1 MNISTRNIAFSGFA
15 FWIVFLA
22 IGLYFIYPFRKSI
35 RLGIDLVGGTYITL
49 GVKTEKAVESELL
62 ARLNHIPKHLE
73 VMRKEA
79 PISKKIE
86 DLSMVLTFESSTAA
100 HDAVSLI
107 KSEYQ
112 DMHYTVSGNQVR
124 ANFTET
130 KSKLIQKEAV
140 DRNIEVLRTRLNKMG
155 VAEITIAPQGERN
168 IVVELP
174 DVSDPAQAKAM
185 IGRAAIMEFKIV
197 ERSGRSEED
206 ILYDYDGVLPEG
218 YEIVPGQ
225 RKDEYYLVPQY
236 TEITGALLRD
246 ARPEFDQSKN
256 KMAVS
261 FSLSQ
266 EGGERFE
273 ELTSKNLHKILAV
286 VLDGVVIVAA
296 EIQSAI
302 KTNGQI
308 TGNDYTPESAQELS
322 LLLKSGAFVA
332 PVTFE
337 EERQIGSTLGDE
349 SIHQG
354 LLSCV
359 VGLGL
364 LFVFSIYYYS
374 YCGLL
379 AFITLIYNMFFT
391 LLCLVWLKATLTL
404 PGIAGMVLT
413 IGMAI
418 DASVLIYERIK
429 EELSL
434 GKTARGAVDAGFSD
448 AMRVILDG
456 NITTFIVGLVLYRF
470 GTGPIQGFAVT
481 MMLGVIATLVTG
493 LFFLKSMFNILLNN
507 FQVQK
512 LKI

>member
-49 GVKTEKAVESELL
+49 GVKTEKAIESELL
-62 ARLNHIPKHLE
+62 TRLNHIPKHLE
-73 VMRKEA
+73 VMRKEV
-79 PISKKIE
+79 PTSKKIE
-86 DLSMVLTFESSTAA
+86 DLSMVLTFESSNAA
-100 HDAVSLI
+100 HDAASI
-107 KSEYQ
+107 MKTEYQ
-112 DMHYTVSGNQVR
+112 DMHYTVNGNQVR
-124 ANFTET
+124 ATFTEA

-140 DRNIEVLRTRLNKMG
+140 ERNIEVLRTRLNKMS

-168 IVVELP
+168 IIVELP
-174 DVSDPAQAKAM
+174 DVSDPQQAKAM
-185 IGRAAIMEFKIV
+185 IGRAAVLEFKIV
-197 ERSGRSEED
+197 ERAGRSEED

-256 KMAVS
+256 RMAVA
-261 FSLSQ
+261 FSLSP
-266 EGGERFE
+266 EGGEKFE
-273 ELTSKNLHKILAV
+273 ELTSKNLHKMLAV
-286 VLDGVVIVAA
+286 TLDGVVIVAA
-296 EIQSAI
+296 EVQSAI

-308 TGNDYTPESAQELS
+308 TGNYTPESAQELA

-349 SIHQG
+349 SIRQG
-354 LLSCV
+354 LISCL

-379 AFITLIYNMFFT
+379 AFITLIYNLFFT
-391 LLCLVWLKATLTL
+391 LLCLAWLKATLTL

-434 GKTARGAVDAGFSD
+434 GKTARGAVDAGFGD

>member
-1 MNISTRNIAFSGFA
+1 MNISARNIAFSGFA
-15 FWIVFLA
+15 LWIVFLA

-49 GVKTEKAVESELL
+49 GVKTEKAIESELL
-62 ARLNHIPKHLE
+62 SRLNHIPRHLE
-73 VMRKEA
+73 NLRKEA
-79 PISKKIE
+79 PTSKKIE
-86 DLSMVLTFESSTAA
+86 DLAMVLTFESPTAA
-100 HDAVSLI
+100 HDAASVL

-112 DMHYTVSGNQVR
+112 DMSYAVSGNQVR
-124 ANFTET
+124 AAFTDA
-130 KSKLIQKEAV
+130 KAKLIQKEAIERNREV
-140 DRNIEVLRTRLNKMG
+140 LNNRLNRIGVADINIAAQGDRNI
-155 VAEITIAPQGERN
+155 I
-168 IVVELP
+168 VELP
-174 DVSDPAQAKAM
+174 DVSDTQQAKAM
-185 IGRAAIMEFKIV
+185 IGKAAVLEFKIV
-197 ERSGRSEED
+197 ERAGRSEDD

-225 RKDEYYLVPQY
+225 REDEYYLVPQY

-246 ARPEFDQSKN
+246 ARPEFDQTKN
-256 KMAVS
+256 RIGVS
-261 FSLSQ
+261 FTLSP
-266 EGGERFE
+266 EGGEKFE
-273 ELTSKNLHKILAV
+273 ELTTKNLHKILAV

-308 TGNDYTPESAQELS
+308 TGNYTHESAQELA

-354 LLSCV
+354 LISCI

-364 LFVFSIYYYS
+364 LFIFSIYYYS

-379 AFITLIYNMFFT
+379 AFVTLIYNMFFT

-493 LFFLKSMFNILLNN
+493 LFFLKSMFNVLLNN
-507 FQVQK
+507 FHVQK

>member
-15 FWIVFLA
+15 LWIVFLA

-49 GVKTEKAVESELL
+49 GVKTEKAIESELL
-62 ARLNHIPKHLE
+62 ARLNHIPRHLE
-73 VMRKEA
+73 NFRKEV
-79 PISKKIE
+79 PKSKKIE
-86 DLSMVLTFESSTAA
+86 NMTMVLVFDSSAAA
-100 HDAVSLI
+100 HEALASI

-112 DMHYTVSGNQVR
+112 DMNFKVNGNELH
-124 ANFTET
+124 ATFTEA
-130 KSKLIQKEAV
+130 KAKMIQREAV
-140 DRNIEVLRTRLNKMG
+140 ERNKEVLNNRLNKIG
-155 VAEITIAPQGERN
+155 VADINIAIQGDRN
-168 IVVELP
+168 LIVELP
-174 DVSDPAQAKAM
+174 DVSDPQQAKAM
-185 IGRAAIMEFKIV
+185 IGKAAVMEFKIV
-197 ERSGRSEED
+197 ERAGRTEDD
-206 ILYDYDGVLPEG
+206 ILYDYNGVLPEG
-218 YEIVPGQ
+218 YQIVPGQ
-225 RKDEYYLVPQY
+225 HKDQGYFLVPQY

-246 ARPEFDQSKN
+246 ARPEFDQTKN

-261 FSLSQ
+261 FALSP
-266 EGGERFE
+266 EGGEKFE
-273 ELTSKNLHKILAV
+273 ELTTKNLHKILAV
-286 VLDGVVIVAA
+286 VLDGMVIVAA
-296 EIQSAI
+296 EIQSPI

-308 TGNDYTPESAQELS
+308 TGNYTPESAQELA

-354 LLSCV
+354 LISCI
-359 VGLGL
+359 VGLAL
-364 LFVFSIYYYS
+364 LFIFSIYYYS

-379 AFITLIYNMFFT
+379 AFVTLIYNMFFT

-493 LFFLKSMFNILLNN
+493 LFFLKSMFNVLLNN
-507 FQVQK
+507 FHVQK